1 MTAAYC
7 CIVGGAHFR
16 KTVRNLMLADTRV
29 FNYYYEIEICAIVL
43 RQTMVDVWMLVGT
56 AAAALGAAILIANS
70 PWAVPKRPPYQLKLL
85 ENAVLTYLDG
95 SNRVVTGKD
104 LWRKKGAV
112 IMAVRRVG

>member
-1 MTAAYC
+1 M
-7 CIVGGAHFR
+7 
-16 KTVRNLMLADTRV
+16 
-29 FNYYYEIEICAIVL
+29 
-43 RQTMVDVWMLVGT
+43 GT

-95 SNRVVTGKD
+95 SQRVVKGKD
-104 LWRKKGAV
+104 LWKEKGAV